1 MRDEARTQT
10 PTRSTQ
16 PQGTCIRRRDC
27 RLRALGYSC
36 EAIWEVL
43 VEAGLAVSRSSV
55 KREVLRLARR
65 GPTTATRALAVP
77 SQGQVVTAQGAA
89 SSARTNSRSLP
100 GQEFAAE
107 WMDRQIIN
115 PLFARSSP

>member
-1 MRDEARTQT
+1 MKLEPKRPPGRPNRKALAFEDEIA
-10 PTRSTQ
+10 
-16 PQGTCIRRRDC
+16 

-43 VEAGLAVSRSSV
+43 VEAGLTVSRSSV
-55 KREVLRLARR
+55 KREVLRLSRR
-65 GPTTATRALAVP
+65 GPTTFTRALAVP
-77 SQGQVVTAQGAA
+77 SQGQVVTAQSAA